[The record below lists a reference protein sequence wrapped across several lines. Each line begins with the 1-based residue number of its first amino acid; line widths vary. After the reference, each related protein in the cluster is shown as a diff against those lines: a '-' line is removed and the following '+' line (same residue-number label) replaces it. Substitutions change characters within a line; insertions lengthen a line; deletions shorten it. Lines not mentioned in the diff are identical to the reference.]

1 MANRKYNKRRS
12 RKKSPIILAVMII
25 LIAVGIIFS
34 ACNAGLFGD
43 LPLGSDTDT
52 SETTGSDIPVGGEEP
67 KAEEIAVHIIDVG
80 QGDAILITTE
90 SGNMLIDSGD
100 LGNEPRAKLV
110 NYLES
115 HNITG
120 FEYVVFT
127 HTDADHIGSGDYI
140 IQNYDVKTV
149 IMPDYQVTTKVF
161 GRLVDAIEN
170 KDVELILIGE
180 DEESCEQPGYSFK
193 LGVITHTIIAPTET
207 FKDSN
212 NMSIVIRSDYGETSI
227 LFTGD
232 AEHKSEKKMV
242 EKYTGGE
249 LDCDILK
256 VGHHGASTSTT
267 QEFLD
272 AVSPDAAL
280 ISCGYGNSYGHPH
293 DVTTEKFVEAQIE
306 IFRTDT
312 DGSIIIKT
320 DGITYSITT
329 EK

>member
-1 MANRKYNKRRS
+1 MAKRKYSKRRS
-12 RKKSPIILAVMII
+12 RKKSPIILTIVII
-25 LIAVGIIFS
+25 LIAAGIIFS

-43 LPLGSDTDT
+43 LPFGSETDA
-52 SETTGSDIPVGGEEP
+52 SETTGSDAPVGGDEP
-67 KAEEIAVHIIDVG
+67 EAEEIAVHIIDVG

-100 LGNEPRAKLV
+100 LGSEPRAKLV
-110 NYLES
+110 NYLEL

-149 IMPDYQVTTKVF
+149 IMPDYQATTKVF

-170 KDVELILIGE
+170 KDAELILIGDDE
-180 DEESCEQPGYSFK
+180 DVCEQPGYTFK
-193 LGVITHTIIAPTET
+193 LGVITHTIMAPTEK

-212 NMSIVIRSDYGETSI
+212 NMSVVIRSDYGETSI

-242 EKYTGGE
+242 EKYTVDE

-293 DVTTEKFVEAQIE
+293 DVTTEKFVEAQID

-312 DGSIIIKT
+312 HGSIVIKT